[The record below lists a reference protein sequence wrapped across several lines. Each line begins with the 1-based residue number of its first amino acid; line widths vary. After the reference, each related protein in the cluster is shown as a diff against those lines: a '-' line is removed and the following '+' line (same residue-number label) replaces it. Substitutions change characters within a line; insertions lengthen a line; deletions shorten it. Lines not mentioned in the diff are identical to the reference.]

1 MPERVREYELLEPLG
16 KGGMGQIY
24 RGRHVLLDSP
34 CAVKVIRRELL
45 ADAELRA
52 RFLREALI
60 LRRLNAS
67 PFIVNCENV
76 FEENEQLYLVME
88 LLEGETLGARMKRL
102 PPSWQRDRRILLQT
116 VEAVAFAHQLGKGIL
131 HRDIKPSNI
140 FILKDDAVKVLDF
153 GLAKQLALEMEDVT
167 ATGQMIGT
175 PAYMPPEVLK
185 GDVNIR
191 DVGPEGDVYALGV
204 LAYRLFTGKLPYDL
218 REDLSSLDALT
229 RLTKAHLLG
238 AALTPLVRLCPDLP
252 SGLSAAVM
260 AALEPDAARRPKD
273 ATELLKQLQEPLP
286 TQATPASRQDEDD
299 NSDQTLVINLPKF
312 GEVGSTAQREAGAA
326 KKPTPETQD
335 KMQAVQR
342 HGLTLGGKIGVC
354 VIFVVLSFIFVNSY
368 NSYRTTQ
375 ANEAAKSDVK
385 NAYTSS
391 QALFSDTPL
400 AEITSLKAVEEYDY
414 KPTPGVNIDVYGT
427 TATLLI
433 TAYHEK
439 GSMFYMADSTGM
451 ITERKKRGINPTL
464 EDLYLVLDPRT
475 GKHVPVYELQEKSAP
490 QKKEPGGV
498 NLWEK
503 VFGPEPVKEPMKGR

>member
-1 MPERVREYELLEPLG
+1 MPERIREYELLEPLG

-24 RGRHVLLDSP
+24 RGRHVLLDSF

-45 ADAELRA
+45 TDAELRA

-67 PFIVNCENV
+67 PFIVNCETV

-102 PPSWQRDRRILLQT
+102 PPSWQRDRRIFLQT
-116 VEAVAFAHQLGKGIL
+116 VEAVAFAHQLGQGIL

-238 AALTPLVRLCPDLP
+238 AALTPLVHLCPDLP

-273 ATELLKQLQEPLP
+273 ASELLKRLQQSLQ
-286 TQATPASRQDEDD
+286 TQASPVSWQGEDE
-299 NSDQTLVINLPKF
+299 NNDQTLVINLPKF
-312 GEVGSTAQREAGAA
+312 GEVGSKAQRGTEEAKKQALENSTSGKSPASPIGRFIAYNNGTILDTKTNLMWAA
-326 KKPTPETQD
+326 KDNGKNINWRNAKSYCENYSGGGHADWRMPTLDEL
-335 KMQAVQR
+335 AE
-342 HGLTLGGKIGVC
+342 LYESGVC
-354 VIFVVLSFIFVNSY
+354 SEKIKIIYWVWGSENRGPDAANFGFSY
-368 NSYRTTQ
+368 GIRYWTRQSYDGSYR
-375 ANEAAKSDVK
+375 ALPVRSAK
-385 NAYTSS
+385 
-391 QALFSDTPL
+391 
-400 AEITSLKAVEEYDY
+400 
-414 KPTPGVNIDVYGT
+414 
-427 TATLLI
+427 
-433 TAYHEK
+433 
-439 GSMFYMADSTGM
+439 
-451 ITERKKRGINPTL
+451 
-464 EDLYLVLDPRT
+464 
-475 GKHVPVYELQEKSAP
+475 
-490 QKKEPGGV
+490 
-498 NLWEK
+498 
-503 VFGPEPVKEPMKGR
+503 